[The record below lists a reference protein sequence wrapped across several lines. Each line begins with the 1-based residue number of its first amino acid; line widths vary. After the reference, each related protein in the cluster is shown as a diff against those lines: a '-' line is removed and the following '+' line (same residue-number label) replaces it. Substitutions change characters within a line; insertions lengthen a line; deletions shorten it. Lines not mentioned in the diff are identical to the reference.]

1 MPKGWNSPI
10 IAFIY
15 KYCFVRAKDVLCF
28 ICFQTHFIGCEKMK
42 ENVIEPKYKDKYR
55 DVRRRNTLKKALIL
69 QNIFLITINCI
80 VLFLD
85 ILLFFGNA
93 L

>member
-1 MPKGWNSPI
+1 
-10 IAFIY
+10 
-15 KYCFVRAKDVLCF
+15 
-28 ICFQTHFIGCEKMK
+28 MK